1 MLITKKA
8 LPRRTFLRGVGA
20 TLALPLLDAMVPA
33 LSALSRTAASPV
45 PRLGFI
51 YFPNGANMAQW
62 PCTGEGSAFELSRT
76 LAPLAPIRDA
86 VTALSGLDNAPAD
99 AWGDGSGDHPRA
111 GAAWLNAT
119 HPRKSEGADI
129 RAETTID
136 QIAAAQFGED
146 TPLGSLELCLEP
158 AGWVGTCGGSGYSCA
173 YTDTIA
179 WRTPTTPLPMQHN
192 PRNVFNRLFGDGATP
207 AARDAQRALNR
218 SILDSVTE
226 EIASL
231 ERQIGPGDRMRL
243 AEYLD
248 AVREVERHIERTEAK
263 SAAMPSVDQP
273 PGVPDTTEAHCK
285 LMYDLQVLA
294 FQADITRVVT
304 FQLGRETS
312 QRTFPEIGV
321 PEPHH
326 STSHN
331 PNEAVRYEKIGKID
345 TYLVELFA
353 HFLSQ
358 LRATPDGDGSL
369 LDHVMI
375 LYGAGM
381 SDGDSHIHTSLPL
394 VVAGHGGGQIRGGR
408 HMKYPAGTPHANLL
422 VSLLQMAGVPV
433 DRVGDSTGPLTGLRA

>member
-1 MLITKKA
+1 MVITKKA
-8 LPRRTFLRGVGA
+8 LPRRTFLRGAGA

-33 LSALSRTAASPV
+33 LSALSRTEAAPV
-45 PRLGFI
+45 SRFGFI

-62 PCTGEGSAFELSRT
+62 PCSGEGASFQLSRT
-76 LAPLAPIRDA
+76 LAPLAPVCDA
-86 VTALSGLDNAPAD
+86 VTELSGLDNAPAD

-111 GAAWLNAT
+111 GAAWLNAM

-129 RAETTID
+129 RAGTTID
-136 QIAAAQFGED
+136 QIAAARFGED

-179 WRTPTTPLPMQHN
+179 WRTPTTPLPMEHN
-192 PRNVFNRLFGDGATP
+192 PRNVFNRLFGNGATP
-207 AARDAQRALNR
+207 EARDVQRALNR

-226 EIASL
+226 EIAGL
-231 ERQIGPGDRMRL
+231 EQQIGPSDRMRL
-243 AEYLD
+243 VEYLD
-248 AVREVERHIERTEAK
+248 AVREVERRIERTEAK

-273 PGVPDTTEAHCK
+273 PGVPDTIEAHCK

-294 FQADITRVVT
+294 FQADVTRVVT

-331 PNEAVRYEKIGKID
+331 PNEAVRYEKISRID

-353 HFLSQ
+353 HFLEK
-358 LRATPDGDGSL
+358 LRDTPDGDGSL
-369 LDHVMI
+369 LDHVVV

-381 SDGDSHIHTSLPL
+381 SDGDSHIHTSL
-394 VVAGHGGGQIRGGR
+394 Q
-408 HMKYPAGTPHANLL
+408 
-422 VSLLQMAGVPV
+422 
-433 DRVGDSTGPLTGLRA
+433 